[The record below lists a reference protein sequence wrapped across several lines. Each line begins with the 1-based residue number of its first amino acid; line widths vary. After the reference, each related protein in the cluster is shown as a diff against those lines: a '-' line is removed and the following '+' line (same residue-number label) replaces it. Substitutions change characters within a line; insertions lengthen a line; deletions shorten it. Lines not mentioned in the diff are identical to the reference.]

1 MSILK
6 KYSIKMHKK
15 FFFHNYYIN
24 EKNIFMQRIFIFFLF
39 ILLLFF
45 ILVINL
51 YKLQI
56 IKFEK
61 YNNLANRNRIKI
73 YPLHADRGNIYDRN
87 HIPLAV
93 NNSIYSMILFPKKT
107 KNIENTLKKVSL
119 IIDLNNQEIENLKKK
134 FI

>member
-6 KYSIKMHKK
+6 KYNIKTQGKI
-15 FFFHNYYIN
+15 FFHNYDVN
-24 EKNIFMQRIFIFFLF
+24 EKSIFMKRIFILFLF

-45 ILVINL
+45 ILAINL

-61 YNNLANRNRIKI
+61 YNNLANKNRIKI

-87 HIPLAV
+87 NIPLAT
-93 NNSIYSMILFPKKT
+93 NNSIYTMILLPKKVN
-107 KNIENTLKKVSL
+107 NIENTLKKLSL
-119 IIDLNNQEIENLKKK
+119 IIDLDNQEIANLKKK